1 MHTDELRD
9 PLPPLLSHARC
20 KPQGESITAE
30 GGALAYMTANF
41 DVKTRMREMGLLGTL
56 MIFEEQSL

>member
-1 MHTDELRD
+1 
-9 PLPPLLSHARC
+9 
-20 KPQGESITAE
+20 
-30 GGALAYMTANF
+30 MTANF